1 MGGLRHWVILS
12 LMLGLTMLP
21 AGSGLIRTRAVQR
34 MELSQ
39 DLLPEPGRLHAERV
53 RLYGIGLGDSKRIL
67 FQATQV
73 RRLIIDD
80 EPDVAFDVV
89 YLYRDWI
96 ALRTEMNLAA
106 YRIRGST
113 VEAISLFGR
122 LPRTTATVPRFETL
136 APNPLQELLQAC
148 NDPVVRDRILGVAER
163 AVTGGRPPERTEM
176 YHYDGGRIELDYTLY
191 HFQHPHP
198 STSETCRLTFQ
209 QEAS

>member
-1 MGGLRHWVILS
+1 MGGLRHWAILS

-21 AGSGLIRTRAVQR
+21 AGSGLIRTEAAQGV
-34 MELSQ
+34 ELSQ
-39 DLLPEPGRLHAERV
+39 DPLPEPGSLHAERV
-53 RLYGIGLGDSKRIL
+53 RLYGIGLGDSKRIV
-67 FQATQV
+67 FQATQA

-106 YRIRGST
+106 YRIRSGM
-113 VEAISLFGR
+113 VEVISLFGR
-122 LPRTTATVPRFETL
+122 LPRTTVTVPRFETL
-136 APNPLQELLQAC
+136 APNPLRKLLQAC

-163 AVTGGRPPERTEM
+163 VVTGGRPPEHTEM
-176 YHYDGGRIELDYTLY
+176 FHYDGGRIELEYTLY

-198 STSETCRLTFQ
+198 STSETCRLTFR
-209 QEAS
+209 QEES